1 MSQSRHLQSR
11 LISPDYQA
19 PAPFGSLT
27 TPIHHAS
34 TVTFQNVE
42 AMRARGG
49 LDEDSYSYGLIA
61 TPTTYELQHRI
72 AALEGGDY
80 ALLAPSGLSAIALV
94 NLGLLK
100 HGDEVLLPSNVYG
113 PNRDMGLELL
123 SGFGIRSISYNPA
136 DVNATA
142 SLFTDRT
149 RLMWLEAPGSVS
161 MEVPDVPA
169 LVALAQQR
177 QVTTALDNTWAAGV
191 FFNGFEH
198 GIDIVM
204 QALTKYPSGGSD
216 VLMGSVVTRDL
227 ALHQRLKMAR
237 MRLGLG
243 VSGDDAY
250 LVLRGLTS
258 LSARLDAHQKSGIE
272 VARWLQQKSEIAELR
287 HPALPG
293 SPGHEFWIRDF
304 TGASGLFS
312 VVFDAAVDA
321 IKVDAMVDR
330 LSLFSIGYSWGGS
343 HSLVIPYQMEK
354 IRPDQA
360 WTGGALV
367 RFYIGLEHTSDLIAD
382 LEQAFEVFRS

>member
-1 MSQSRHLQSR
+1 MSKPRRLQSR
-11 LISPDYQA
+11 LIRPDYQA
-19 PAPFGSLT
+19 PSPFGSLT

-34 TVTFQNVE
+34 TITFKNVE
-42 AMRARGG
+42 AMRARSG
-49 LDEDSYSYGLIA
+49 LDEDSYAYGLFA

-72 AALEGGDY
+72 AALEGGEY
-80 ALLAPSGLSAIALV
+80 ALLAPSGLAAIALI

-100 HGDEVLLPSNVYG
+100 HGDEVLVPSNVYG
-113 PNRDMGLELL
+113 PNRDLGVDLL
-123 SGFGIRSISYNPA
+123 AGFGIKSISYNPA
-136 DVNATA
+136 DVAATA
-142 SLFTDRT
+142 ALFTDQT

-177 QVTTALDNTWAAGV
+177 HVTTALDNTWSAGV
-191 FFNGFEH
+191 FFNGFLH

-227 ALHQRLKMAR
+227 ELHQRLKTAR
-237 MRLGLG
+237 MRLGVG
-243 VSGDDAY
+243 ISGDDAY

-258 LSARLDAHQKSGIE
+258 LTARLDVHQQNAIE
-272 VARWLQQKSEIAELR
+272 VAGWLQQQSVIAELR
-287 HPALPG
+287 HPAFPG
-293 SPGHEFWIRDF
+293 APGHQFWKRDF

-321 IKVDAMVDR
+321 VKVDAMVDR
-330 LSLFSIGYSWGGS
+330 LKLFSIGYSWGGS

-354 IRPDQA
+354 IRPDEP
-360 WTGGALV
+360 WRGGSLV

-382 LEQAFEVFRS
+382 LQQAFEVFK

>member
-1 MSQSRHLQSR
+1 MSKSRHLQSR

-19 PAPFGSLT
+19 PSPFGSLT

-34 TVTFQNVE
+34 TITFKNVE
-42 AMRARGG
+42 AMRARSS
-49 LDEDSYSYGLIA
+49 LDEDSYAYGLFA

-100 HGDEVLLPSNVYG
+100 HGDEVLLPTNVYA
-113 PNRDMGLELL
+113 PNRDMGQETLA
-123 SGFGIRSISYNPA
+123 GFGIKSISYNPA
-136 DVNATA
+136 DVPACA
-142 SLFTDRT
+142 ALFTDCT

-169 LVALAQQR
+169 LVKLAQQR
-177 QVTTALDNTWAAGV
+177 QVTTALDNTWSAGV

-198 GIDIVM
+198 AIDIVM

-216 VLMGSVVTRDL
+216 VLMGSVVTRNL
-227 ALHQRLKMAR
+227 ELHQRLKMAR

-258 LSARLDAHQKSGIE
+258 LVARLDVHQNSGIE
-272 VARWLQQKSEIAELR
+272 VASWLQQRS
-287 HPALPG
+287 
-293 SPGHEFWIRDF
+293 EFWTRDF

-312 VVFDAAVDA
+312 VVFDAAVDP

-354 IRPDQA
+354 LRPDQPWSA
-360 WTGGALV
+360 GALV
-367 RFYIGLEHTSDLIAD
+367 RFYIGLEDTRDLIAD